1 MIKFAKEFS
10 YLTTHELVEYFAV
23 FDGYK
28 HISQL
33 KLVESL
39 LENIEENILKKY
51 HDIKQDF
58 LFSDDTNLQKDIEK
72 FLHRLAVG
80 SRKSYSVY
88 KKDISFYRGKT
99 IYKILFQ
106 KNIII
111 KEPSREDDSFKH
123 FKRRRR
129 DYRGY
134 QIEDKMKFTKG
145 FYRFWFMFVYPYYQ
159 RLENEDYQ
167 ECLDNIKENLD
178 YFISL
183 MFEYLSNE
191 LIKQK
196 HPNIVEDGS
205 YWDKYIEIDV
215 LAKDK
220 DGILYV
226 GECKWKNHK
235 VNGSVLNKL
244 KKKSSKVGFDVDYF
258 VLFSKSGY
266 SKELLKS
273 KDKNLLLYDIDDFK
287 ELFC

>member
-1 MIKFAKEFS
+1 MKRFTKEFS
-10 YLTTHELVEYFAV
+10 YLSSLELVEYFAV
-23 FDGYK
+23 FDGFENL
-28 HISQL
+28 Q
-33 KLVESL
+33 KLTLYESIID
-39 LENIEENILKKY
+39 NIEHNILKNFQHLKEKFIFTA
-51 HDIKQDF
+51 DE
-58 LFSDDTNLQKDIEK
+58 NLQKDIEK
-72 FLHRLAVG
+72 FLHRLSTG
-80 SRKSYSVY
+80 NRKSYSVY

-106 KNIII
+106 NNILT
-111 KEPSREDDSFKH
+111 KELSREDDSFKNY
-123 FKRRRR
+123 KRRKR

-134 QIEDKMKFTKG
+134 QIENKMKFTKG

-159 RLENEDYQ
+159 ELENGEYQ

-196 HPNIVEDGS
+196 HPTIVEDGS
-205 YWDKYIEIDV
+205 YWDKHIEIDV
-215 LAKDK
+215 LAKDI
-220 DGILYV
+220 DGTIYV

-273 KDKNLLLYDIDDFK
+273 KEKNLLLYDIDDFK